1 MSNKEK
7 TIIFRAPKNDTNL
20 VLWQKSIARMD
31 RKFSRK
37 DFVFAKHFTEE
48 YIIKTR
54 TILNTAHLL
63 KVGKL
68 AADAIPTLNLSK
80 YYP

>member
-54 TILNTAHLL
+54 TILNTAL